1 MKKYTIIGGVM
12 TLLLVCTFIVIGSTY
27 ANGFDGNNGRH
38 GGPKFEMT
46 DEMKAAQEQMD
57 TAIQNNDYET
67 WKSLVS
73 QLPDSS
79 KMQVT
84 EEAFAKLV
92 ERYQDRVTMEELQK
106 KIEAAI
112 DSGDYATWKS
122 LVTGLPNGTEM
133 LEKITAD
140 NFAKF
145 TEAHQLMKE
154 AQAKMEEAK
163 SIMEEIGL
171 DGIQQG
177 VPFGGGKGEGMGR
190 MEHMGSRPIPMGQPE
205 SAEQK

>member
-12 TLLLVCTFIVIGSTY
+12 TFILVCTFIVIGSTY

-46 DEMKAAQEQMD
+46 DEMKAVHDQMD
-57 TAIQNNDYET
+57 TAVQNSDYET

-73 QLPDSS
+73 QLPNGS

-84 EEAFAKLV
+84 EEAFAKLF
-92 ERYQDRVTMEELQK
+92 ERYQDRATMEELQK

-145 TEAHQLMKE
+145 AEAHQLMID
-154 AQAKMEEAK
+154 ARAKMEEAK
-163 SIMEEIGL
+163 TIIGEL
-171 DGIQQG
+171 GLEDALRP
-177 VPFGGGKGEGMGR
+177 PFDRGRSEGMG
-190 MEHMGSRPIPMGQPE
+190 HMGPMGRPDFM
-205 SAEQK
+205 EQK